1 MAGNKGAPSP
11 LHGTTTPWTGN
22 TTAGPRTY
30 QLLRLRYIFRAKLN
44 AYYQRE
50 GPNDFRD
57 LVWMCLVYGERVREW
72 AGELDE
78 GLRRNFVEGY
88 GEEEDDEGKVD
99 WIGGIVGLG
108 GEEGG

>member
-1 MAGNKGAPSP
+1 M
-11 LHGTTTPWTGN
+11 
-22 TTAGPRTY
+22 
-30 QLLRLRYIFRAKLN
+30 
-44 AYYQRE
+44 
-50 GPNDFRD
+50 
-57 LVWMCLVYGERVREW
+57 YGERVREW